1 MHGFLSGFWP
11 IVSTHLFDIEKKH
24 QEDLQRLKNFRL
36 LDDDFMTKVFEDIK
50 CSEFLLQIIL
60 KRSDLRVKSVHTQHD
75 VKNLQGRSVRLDII
89 AVDDSCIFRPLT
101 PTCTAF

>member
-60 KRSDLRVKSVHTQHD
+60 KRSDLRVKSVHYSNMMLKICRED
-75 VKNLQGRSVRLDII
+75 LRL
-89 AVDDSCIFRPLT
+89 ARP
-101 PTCTAF
+101 FHK